1 MVSTASQ
8 KLTFYFNQPP
18 ISIIMNYS
26 FFLICFFAFAC
37 YFKDINI

>member
-8 KLTFYFNQPP
+8 KLTFYFNQPL

-26 FFLICFFAFAC
+26 FLTCFFAFAC
-37 YFKDINI
+37 HFKDINI